1 MRGSIYE
8 RELKRILEADK
19 KEMEKISRRCGDQ
32 TRANYLLIT
41 KIPFV
46 VFRAA
51 GSFGIDLVA
60 VRGEFSFPVEVKS
73 SSQKRFLFT
82 SQSGRARE
90 QAEEIEKVCKNSNL
104 IPLYAYRLK
113 DGSIDGDPW
122 MIFTLDGLEFRD
134 GRNRY
139 LYNKIPKIERTVS
152 GNRVMYWEHGLLLN
166 QFVKYLYSLLCP
178 EESL

>member
-8 RELKRILEADK
+8 RELKRIFEADA
-19 KEMEKISRRCGDQ
+19 KEMEKISRRCGYD
-32 TRANYLLIT
+32 TRANYLLLK

-46 VFRAA
+46 VLRAA

-73 SSQKRFLFT
+73 SSQKTFLFT
-82 SQSGRARE
+82 AQSGRARE
-90 QAEEIEKVCKNSNL
+90 QADEMERICRNSNL
-104 IPLYAYRLK
+104 LPLYAYRLK

-122 MIFTLDGLEFRD
+122 AIFTLDGLEFSE

-139 LYNKIPKIERTVS
+139 LYNKIPKIERTAS

-166 QFVKYLYSLLCP
+166 QFVKYLYFLLVK
-178 EESL
+178 